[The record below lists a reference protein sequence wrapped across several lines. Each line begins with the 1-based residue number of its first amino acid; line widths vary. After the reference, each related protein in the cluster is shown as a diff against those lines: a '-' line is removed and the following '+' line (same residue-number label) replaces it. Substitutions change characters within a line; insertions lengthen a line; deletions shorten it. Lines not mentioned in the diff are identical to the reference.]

1 MKKLFLSISL
11 LAAIT
16 TANAQSFKEQI
27 AAHRQKYKKDF
38 LAEQRSPL
46 KAEDLPNLRFF
57 DADSTYCIVAKVEF
71 LQDQPM
77 IKLTTFNGS
86 SQEYVRFAK
95 LKFTLKGKQL
105 QLTLF
110 KSPSLTAIPQYKDYL
125 FLPFTD
131 QTNAVDSYP
140 GGRYIDINATDIK
153 GGMLAID
160 FNKAYNPYCAYS
172 DGYRCPVPPM
182 ENKLAIRIEAGEKAF
197 AGEKKHL

>member
-1 MKKLFLSISL
+1 MMKKLLLSIGL
-11 LAAIT
+11 LTAIT

-27 AAHRQKYKKDF
+27 AAHRQKYKDDF

-57 DADSTYCIVAKVEF
+57 DADSTYSIVAKVEL
-71 LQDQPM
+71 LQDQPV

-95 LKFTLKGKQL
+95 LTFTLKGKQL
-105 QLTLF
+105 HLTLF
-110 KSPSLTAIPQYKDYL
+110 KSLSLTAIPQYKDYL

-131 QTNAVDSYP
+131 QTNAAESYP

-153 GGMLAID
+153 NGALAID

-182 ENKLAIRIEAGEKAF
+182 ENKLGIRVEAGEKAF
-197 AGEKKHL
+197 AGEKKH